1 MELQLKFLP
10 ITSSTRPTLSHI
22 HPQKP
27 DTFDLVTRCHDKHA
41 QEQAIKLRLLNSILP
56 HSIAVLAGCTPN
68 ELADARRHLA
78 QIKSYRQEADGEQHM
93 FSRRCPTIFHVKKS
107 TRGQPH
113 ALNSIGQFHNWKKW
127 QSGCQEGNA
136 KKYYEDTHYCCPR
149 TFMLLH
155 EIPLPTHTLPYG
167 K

>member
-41 QEQAIKLRLLNSILP
+41 QEQAIKLRFLNSILP
-56 HSIAVLAGCTPN
+56 HSVAALASCIPN
-68 ELADARRHLA
+68 ELADARSHLA
-78 QIKSYRQEADGEQHM
+78 RIKSYGQEADGEQHM
-93 FSRRCPTIFHVKKS
+93 FSRRYPTIFHVKKS

-113 ALNSIGQFHNWKKW
+113 ALNSIGQSITGKK
-127 QSGCQEGNA
+127 A
-136 KKYYEDTHYCCPR
+136 VRLPR
-149 TFMLLH
+149 RKRKEILLGH
-155 EIPLPTHTLPYG
+155 PLLLSPYIYAAT
-167 K
+167 